1 MNILDQLNPQQR
13 EAVEAI
19 EGPLLI
25 LAGAGSG
32 KTRVITYRIAY
43 LIDYC
48 GILPERLLAVTF
60 TNKAAQEMRGRVE
73 RLVQTPRVAQAWIS
87 TFHSF
92 CVRLLRQD
100 GPRIGLRRDF
110 SIYDEADQLAVV
122 KVCLRQLGLSDREL
136 QPRGVLSR
144 ISYAKNH
151 SRSPEEFFA
160 AATDPLAEKV
170 AVVYGLYTK
179 ALKQANAV
187 DFDDLLLEAVRL
199 LAEDAEAALKYNER
213 YRYILVD
220 EYQDTNRSQ
229 YELVR
234 LLTQKQQNLCVVGD
248 EDQSIYS
255 WRGADIRNIVEFEK
269 DYSQARIIR
278 LEQNYRSTQHILD
291 AAAAVVGN
299 NKYRKGKTLWTA
311 RSGGQKIGFYEGSD
325 GENESLFVADW
336 IAKRQHEQPG
346 EKIAILYRTNAQ
358 SRLYEEALRRYGL
371 TYSVVGGISFYER
384 AEIKDL
390 LAYLKAAANP
400 QNSVSLLR
408 IINSP
413 PRGIGQKTVRK
424 LEEFALENGLSFWDG
439 LRRAVEEKV
448 FPARAHAALRAF
460 HGMMEELHGAVSE
473 EDVPEMLRTLIERT
487 HYIELLEKEGTPE
500 AYGRIEN
507 IQELLNAAT
516 DSKER
521 GESLVEFLDHAAL
534 VSDTDRFDEDAL
546 ITLMTLHSAKG
557 LEFPAVFLGG
567 MEEGLLPHNR
577 SLPSEHALEEERR
590 LCYVGMTRAQDILIL
605 TRAEYRRRYGNQ
617 MPELSMPSR
626 FLSEIPEHLL
636 EDLSPASV
644 SSSGAS
650 TGTERVY
657 EYEPSEL
664 EGAALQQYSLGNAQR
679 FFGSGRKP
687 KSAVSREGSRLSG
700 LAPGSRVRHPKY
712 GYGTVVQR
720 EGEGENTKLTVNFP
734 GLGLKKLVESFARL
748 ERI

>member
-1 MNILDQLNPQQR
+1 M
-13 EAVEAI
+13 
-19 EGPLLI
+19 
-25 LAGAGSG
+25 
-32 KTRVITYRIAY
+32 
-43 LIDYC
+43 
-48 GILPERLLAVTF
+48 
-60 TNKAAQEMRGRVE
+60 
-73 RLVQTPRVAQAWIS
+73 
-87 TFHSF
+87 
-92 CVRLLRQD
+92 
-100 GPRIGLRRDF
+100 
-110 SIYDEADQLAVV
+110 
-122 KVCLRQLGLSDREL
+122 
-136 QPRGVLSR
+136 
-144 ISYAKNH
+144 
-151 SRSPEEFFA
+151 
-160 AATDPLAEKV
+160 
-170 AVVYGLYTK
+170 
-179 ALKQANAV
+179 

-269 DYSQARIIR
+269 DYSQAHIIR
-278 LEQNYRSTQHILD
+278 LEQNYTAPRSIFWMRPRPWSATINIVKGRGFGRRE
-291 AAAAVVGN
+291 AEG
-299 NKYRKGKTLWTA
+299 RKSAFTRDRTVRMKVCLSQT
-311 RSGGQKIGFYEGSD
+311 GSP
-325 GENESLFVADW
+325 
-336 IAKRQHEQPG
+336 KRQHEQPG

-448 FPARAHAALRAF
+448 FPARADAALRAF

-521 GESLVEFLDHAAL
+521 GESLAEFLDHAAL
-534 VSDTDRFDEDAL
+534 VSDIDGFDEEAL

-557 LEFPAVFLGG
+557 LEFSAVFW
-567 MEEGLLPHNR
+567 EGWKRGYCRITAPF
-577 SLPSEHALEEERR
+577 
-590 LCYVGMTRAQDILIL
+590 RA
-605 TRAEYRRRYGNQ
+605 
-617 MPELSMPSR
+617 SMPW
-626 FLSEIPEHLL
+626 
-636 EDLSPASV
+636 
-644 SSSGAS
+644 
-650 TGTERVY
+650 
-657 EYEPSEL
+657 
-664 EGAALQQYSLGNAQR
+664 
-679 FFGSGRKP
+679 RKN
-687 KSAVSREGSRLSG
+687 AVS
-700 LAPGSRVRHPKY
+700 A
-712 GYGTVVQR
+712 T
-720 EGEGENTKLTVNFP
+720 
-734 GLGLKKLVESFARL
+734 
-748 ERI
+748 